1 MKNNMHSLLNRWT
14 AALTLVF
21 AALTLAACGD
31 GRPANEYVDNYIKE
45 SEKFKNQV
53 EEAKGERAIQ
63 DLSRERQNT
72 LNKWRENEY
81 KEAYKEYQRQR
92 AECTEAAEAWDIA
105 LMRAAEEFNYACK
118 ERRRDFSIVIDNVE
132 KAERVRKATEELI
145 DVMEETIKKVRNVD
159 SKEEFQAVGEEY
171 TEKENAISEKYDV
184 KMFQDIM
191 WPDDYPHGCLKWRL
205 PFVEAFVHMEYAAG
219 RKKAEL
225 REKEE

>member
-21 AALTLAACGD
+21 AALTLAACG

-45 SEKFKNQV
+45 NEKFKNQV

-63 DLSRERQNT
+63 NIYFDRQKALHRLKT
-72 LNKWRENEY
+72 KEY
-81 KEAYKEYQRQR
+81 EEAYKEYQRQR

-105 LMRAAEEFNYACK
+105 LRRAEEEYSYACK

-145 DVMEETIKKVRNVD
+145 DVMEETIKKVRSVD
-159 SKEEFQAVGEEY
+159 SEEEFQAVGEEY

-191 WPDDYPHGCLKWRL
+191 WSDDYPHGCLKWRL